1 MGQEKESEQGN
12 SLYSAWFKA
21 SKDYWDTSAKML
33 SESPLGKTPLDQGAF
48 TEQMN
53 TWLEFMKAM
62 GSPEVSG
69 PGKNLS
75 VEIFT
80 KYMESVWP
88 FLSAP
93 TDGEGKAGKAEDL
106 RAMSKRMAKSWFE
119 LFDNELRKVLN
130 IPQLGLTRY
139 YQEHVARAIE
149 EYNDF
154 QITMTNFVNLLT
166 EPLIE
171 TTEKVRE
178 QVKTTR
184 EGGEEL
190 VKDAKEQYK
199 LWINKLEEAY
209 LELLKSPE
217 YTSALTEVLKALR
230 DYKVSRQ
237 QLLIDLFQDL
247 PVPTHKDMDE
257 LYKELYYLKKRVKEL
272 EKRGK
277 KND

>member
-1 MGQEKESEQGN
+1 
-12 SLYSAWFKA
+12 
-21 SKDYWDTSAKML
+21 
-33 SESPLGKTPLDQGAF
+33 
-48 TEQMN
+48 
-53 TWLEFMKAM
+53 
-62 GSPEVSG
+62 
-69 PGKNLS
+69 
-75 VEIFT
+75 
-80 KYMESVWP
+80 
-88 FLSAP
+88 
-93 TDGEGKAGKAEDL
+93 
-106 RAMSKRMAKSWFE
+106 MA
-119 LFDNELRKVLN
+119 
-130 IPQLGLTRY
+130 
-139 YQEHVARAIE
+139 
-149 EYNDF
+149 
-154 QITMTNFVNLLT
+154 NFVNLLT

-178 QVKTTR
+178 QVKTAR

-209 LELLKSPE
+209 LELLRSPE

-277 KND
+277 KNG

>member
-1 MGQEKESEQGN
+1 
-12 SLYSAWFKA
+12 
-21 SKDYWDTSAKML
+21 
-33 SESPLGKTPLDQGAF
+33 
-48 TEQMN
+48 
-53 TWLEFMKAM
+53 
-62 GSPEVSG
+62 
-69 PGKNLS
+69 
-75 VEIFT
+75 
-80 KYMESVWP
+80 MESVWP
-88 FLSAP
+88 YLSAQAG
-93 TDGEGKAGKAEDL
+93 GEGKADKTEDL
-106 RAMSKRMAKSWFE
+106 RAMGRRVAKSWFE

-139 YQEHVARAIE
+139 YQEHAARAIE

-154 QITMTNFVNLLT
+154 QTTITNFVNLLT

-178 QVKTTR
+178 QVRTAR

-190 VKDAKEQYK
+190 VKDAKEHYK
-199 LWINKLEEAY
+199 LWINELEAAY
-209 LELLKSPE
+209 LELLKSAE